1 MSDKEKKKKTCNLK
15 CSTCENYCK
24 ETDFCK
30 EKEIEE
36 ISKQVHTDF
45 STCDSYLIRE
55 DLVMF

>member
-1 MSDKEKKKKTCNLK
+1 MNNNKKKNCNFK

-30 EKEIEE
+30 EKSVEE
-36 ISKQVHTDF
+36 CSKQIHTDF